1 MYLIVDKNGKAHW
14 SQTPSLSDKCRN
26 IDMNKLIEMLD
37 YLIDNIFIRVG
48 NKVFRQTIGIP
59 MGTDCA
65 PLLANLFLF
74 YYEYNHYM
82 KNLIRDNQCLAK
94 SFNYTVRYIHVDDL
108 LTFINNHAYIIVNLA
123 CPCREPKT
131 LARGFGGLGS
141 GCLPEPDLG
150 MKLLT
155 LISIPYPQLPH

>member
-1 MYLIVDKNGKAHW
+1 MLK
-14 SQTPSLSDKCRN
+14 TPSLSDKCRN

-74 YYEYNHYM
+74 YYEYHYM

-94 SFNYTVRYIHVDDL
+94 SFNYTVRYIDDL
-108 LTFINNHAYIIVNLA
+108 LTFNNAKFETEITNIYPSELTFQTGMLCCPITLMMLPNSGQVHLLVSWNGAFLVNN
-123 CPCREPKT
+123 
-131 LARGFGGLGS
+131 
-141 GCLPEPDLG
+141 
-150 MKLLT
+150 
-155 LISIPYPQLPH
+155 

>member
-1 MYLIVDKNGKAHW
+1 MLLDNPLIHVVDKNGKAHW

-37 YLIDNIFIRVG
+37 YLIDSIFIRVG

-74 YYEYNHYM
+74 YYEYHYM

-94 SFNYTVRYIHVDDL
+94 SFNYTSQVHR
-108 LTFINNHAYIIVNLA
+108 
-123 CPCREPKT
+123 
-131 LARGFGGLGS
+131 
-141 GCLPEPDLG
+141 
-150 MKLLT
+150 
-155 LISIPYPQLPH
+155 